1 MEDRLTL
8 PILPIRGFFA
18 YPGQSINFDV
28 SRLPSLR
35 ALEKVVK
42 DGTEILLGIQKDAMQ
57 ERPGK
62 EDLLDVVVSMRI
74 NRLFKEEGMVR
85 LQGDVLTR
93 YLLVDFNPTGRCYQ
107 ATVEKIKMKEISP
120 EEEQALRREI

>member
-1 MEDRLTL
+1 MTL

-85 LQGDVLTR
+85 LQG
-93 YLLVDFNPTGRCYQ
+93 F
-107 ATVEKIKMKEISP
+107 
-120 EEEQALRREI
+120 